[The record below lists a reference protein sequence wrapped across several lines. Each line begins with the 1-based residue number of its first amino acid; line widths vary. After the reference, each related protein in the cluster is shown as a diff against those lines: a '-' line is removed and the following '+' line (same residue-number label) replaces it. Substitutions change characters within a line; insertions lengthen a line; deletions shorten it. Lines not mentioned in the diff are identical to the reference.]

1 MVGSQRET
9 RPVENVDFT
18 VVGMSLVEIA
28 EYVQDLIKEWGPNAV
43 VEERWHPYD
52 EENYLAVM
60 TTRPETEHELR
71 LRILMQESRDR
82 MLKQRLFTKV

>member
-1 MVGSQRET
+1 M
-9 RPVENVDFT
+9 
-18 VVGMSLVEIA
+18 VEIA
-28 EYVQDLIKEWGPNAV
+28 EYVQNLIREWGPNAV
-43 VEERWHPYD
+43 VQERWHPYD